1 MPDCK
6 LNMLKKLD
14 IYIIKKF
21 LGTFF
26 FALGLI
32 ILVSVVFDFSEKI
45 DDFIEK
51 QAPFKA
57 IVFEYYLNFIPYFS
71 NLFSFLFVFIAVIF
85 FTSKMAIHT
94 EIIAILSCG
103 ISYRRLMVPYFVG
116 ASIIAILSFFLGHY
130 VIPHSNIGRLKFEEQ
145 YFKKQYRSPEK
156 HIHRQVAPGVFV
168 YLDNY
173 NVRADHGSKF
183 AMEHFENGQLV
194 SKMMADYIRWDSV
207 NRKWNAHEY
216 WIRNIDGLKETFK
229 SGTKIDTAI
238 NMFPEEFKRAHTI
251 VESMATPDLKDFIQE
266 ELSRG
271 QSDKYY
277 FIELHRRTAAPFAVF
292 ILTIIGVSLS
302 SRKIRGG
309 MGMHIGFGIALSFS
323 YILFMQVSKEFSIS
337 GDLKP
342 MIAVWIPNF
351 LFAVIALVLYKLA
364 PK

>member
-1 MPDCK
+1 MSR
-6 LNMLKKLD
+6 LKRID
-14 IYIIKKF
+14 VYIIKKF

-51 QAPFKA
+51 KAPLNA
-57 IVFEYYLNFIPYFS
+57 IIFQYYLNFIPYFS

-85 FTSKMAIHT
+85 FTSKMAMHT
-94 EIIAILSCG
+94 EIVAILSCG
-103 ISYRRLMVPYFVG
+103 ISYRRMMVPYFIS
-116 ASIIAILSFFLGHY
+116 ASFIALLTFVLGHY
-130 VIPHSNIGRLKFEEQ
+130 VIPHSNIGRLNFEEQ

-156 HIHRQVAPGVFV
+156 NIHRQIAPGVFV

-173 NVRADHGSKF
+173 NPKVDHGTKF
-183 AMEHFENGQLV
+183 SMETFDDGKLV
-194 SKMMADYIRWDSV
+194 SKMMAEFIRWDSTKQ
-207 NRKWNAHEY
+207 KWRAHKY
-216 WIRNIDGLKETFK
+216 WIREMDGLRETIT
-229 SGTKIDTAI
+229 SGEDIDTAI
-238 NMFPEEFKRAHTI
+238 NLYPDEFKRPHTI
-251 VESMATPDLKDFIQE
+251 VESMTSPDLKKFIQE

-271 QSDKYY
+271 QSDEYY
-277 FIELHRRTAAPFAVF
+277 FIELYRRTAAPFAVF

-323 YILFMQVSKEFSIS
+323 YILFMQVSQEFSVS

-342 MIAVWIPNF
+342 LFAVWIPNF
-351 LFAVIALVLYKLA
+351 LFAFIALILYKIA

>member
-1 MPDCK
+1 
-6 LNMLKKLD
+6 MLKRLD
-14 IYIIKKF
+14 LYIIKKF

-51 QAPFKA
+51 KAPLNA
-57 IVFEYYLNFIPYFS
+57 IIFQYYLNFIPYFS

-103 ISYRRLMVPYFVG
+103 ISYRRMMVPYFIG
-116 ASIIAILSFFLGHY
+116 ASLIAILSFVLGHY
-130 VIPHSNIGRLKFEEQ
+130 VIPHSNIGRLNFEEQ
-145 YFKKQYRSPEK
+145 YFKKLYRSPEK
-156 HIHRQVAPGVFV
+156 NIHRQISPGVFV
-168 YLDNY
+168 YIDNY
-173 NVRADHGSKF
+173 NVKADYGSKF
-183 AMEHFENGQLV
+183 AMETIEDGQLV
-194 SKMMADYIRWDSV
+194 SKMMADYIRWDSTKQ
-207 NRKWNAHEY
+207 KWRAHNY
-216 WIRNIDGLKETFK
+216 WIRDINDMSETITQ
-229 SGTKIDTAI
+229 GQDIDTAL
-238 NMFPEEFKRAHTI
+238 NLFPEEFRRPHTI
-251 VESMATPDLKDFIQE
+251 VESMTTPDLKNFIQE

-277 FIELHRRTAAPFAVF
+277 FIELYRRTAAPFAVF

-323 YILFMQVSKEFSIS
+323 YILFMQVSKEFAIS

-342 MIAVWIPNF
+342 IVAVWIPNI
-351 LFAVIALVLYKLA
+351 LFALIALVLYKLA